1 MPRSGR
7 GNCFA
12 GQVGEGRRGLY
23 AIKRQAGMVRDG
35 RESGDTGSIRSGW
48 LYRLAVIDQVPIPDR
63 TARLAFSRMMS
74 ETLNHRTIAMDQRH
88 VGKAETV

>member
-23 AIKRQAGMVRDG
+23 AIKRQAGMVRDMHMIQ
-35 RESGDTGSIRSGW
+35 ETLAPIRLGW
-48 LYRLAVIDQVPIPDR
+48 LYRLTAMDQVPLPDN
-63 TARLAFSRMMS
+63 TARLALPWM
-74 ETLNHRTIAMDQRH
+74 T
-88 VGKAETV
+88 